1 MTRVRPHL
9 HEDGPTRRSI
19 LAGGAA
25 LLAYAT
31 LVASEV
37 EAEDVVV
44 PVELQMKLLAKVAS
58 YDKNLPSR
66 AGDRVKV
73 LVVSKK
79 DDADSKRVAEQA
91 LKALEDHKEIA
102 GLKVSTSSAAFAGA
116 AELKKAVAAQHL
128 SIVYLGPGFDRKEVE
143 GLASALEGVDVMTAT
158 AVPQDVARG
167 VVLGFDLV
175 SGKPKILVHLGQ
187 AKKQNV
193 ALSADVLKLAKV
205 YE

>member
-1 MTRVRPHL
+1 MTRVRSQPH
-9 HEDGPTRRSI
+9 EAGPSRRTV

-25 LLAYAT
+25 LLVYAT
-31 LVASEV
+31 LVGPAA
-37 EAEDVVV
+37 AEDVVV

-58 YDKNLPSR
+58 YDKNLPAR
-66 AGDRVKV
+66 AGDRVKILV
-73 LVVSKK
+73 LSKK
-79 DDADSKRVAEQA
+79 DDPDSKRVAEQA

-102 GLKVSTSSAAFAGA
+102 GIKVATSSATFAGA

-128 SIVYLGPGFDRKEVE
+128 SIVYLGPGVDRKEVE
-143 GLASALEGVDVMTAT
+143 GLASALEGVDVMTVT